1 MRDLCKELLAAK
13 EKHIFENICD
23 FESFVQD
30 IMDRID
36 SCKIDWDYEVGE
48 EWAFL
53 YREESFQL
61 FRHTKIGIG
70 FLLEKEYVAELHE
83 LTSKIHI
90 VETNSFDDP
99 EWFLDVEQ
107 LKKELKEISWLV
119 SEHAVDPNHICLRD
133 FYVVT
138 V

>member
-1 MRDLCKELLAAK
+1 MRDLCKELLEAK

-23 FESFVQD
+23 FVSFVQG
-30 IMDRID
+30 IKDRID
-36 SCKIDWDYEVGE
+36 SCKIDWDQAVGE

-61 FRHTKIGIG
+61 LLHTKIGIG
-70 FLLEKEYVAELHE
+70 FLLEKEYVVELHE
-83 LTSKIHI
+83 LTRKIHI

-107 LKKELKEISWLV
+107 LMTKLKEIPWV
-119 SEHAVDPNHICLRD
+119 ASENAVNPNHISLRD
-133 FYVVT
+133 FYAVT
-138 V
+138 I